1 MMANAVQHKCISLHR
16 IQTKVWIN
24 RHLLY
29 IVDTIDRVFNLFPT
43 SRQF

>member
-1 MMANAVQHKCISLHR
+1 MTNSVHHKVHNGR
-16 IQTKVWIN
+16 EVQTKTWIN
-24 RHLLY
+24 NHLLY